1 MYERADPAKEFGVR
15 IGVEPS
21 SEVSPVLGFATST
34 TDASSSSAHSTDLD
48 SPQKWFYPRGY
59 YWKIGNLTVPSS
71 DNSDMIDLEVE
82 VL

>member
-15 IGVEPS
+15 IGVEAS
-21 SEVSPVLGFATST
+21 SEVLSPVLGFATST
-34 TDASSSSAHSTDLD
+34 TNAPSSSAHSTDLD

-71 DNSDMIDLEVE
+71 ANSDMIEVE